1 MADDSPAMIQS
12 VINAVSF
19 LFFAIMRASG
29 GVGMIV
35 VGALLLVFRWMLR
48 DKNDSVG
55 AATHS

>member
-1 MADDSPAMIQS
+1 MIQS

>member
-1 MADDSPAMIQS
+1 MIQS
-12 VINAVSF
+12 VINAISF
-19 LFFAIMRASG
+19 LFFVIMRTPG

-48 DKNDSVG
+48 DIYDSVG